1 MRNLLFLV
9 LVVVVVRCILVG
21 VAMVRGPGPA
31 AVVAV
36 ESGQHSDAWWYLH
49 IANEGYPQIADPAQF
64 GHADRTGVLQSPWA
78 FFPLYPLLV
87 HGSAQLLRID
97 GIHAMFLLSWVLGI
111 AALLVF
117 HRLMVQLR
125 GEGAALWSS
134 IALLLFPMAIYF
146 HVHYT
151 EALFLLA
158 LAGAFL
164 SVARGRSGWAAA
176 ACGALVLV
184 RPNGLLCLLPI
195 ALFAVEHAGLEWKQV
210 RARPGELVRRLL
222 FLLPALLAFAGYGLY
237 QWSMTG
243 TPFAFS
249 AAQAGWGRQLMW
261 PFLAF
266 FRSGDTATQIESVY
280 TLLLIAA
287 TIPLWKRLPLS
298 FNLLLWINI
307 LVPLCSGSVD
317 SMMRFT
323 LVLFP
328 YFLLLGDRL
337 QRSPVRWVVLVVFFG
352 LQLGYW
358 WLWLEGHPLT
368 A

>member
-1 MRNLLFLV
+1 MRNLLILV
-9 LVVVVVRCILVG
+9 LTL
-21 VAMVRGPGPA
+21 VAMRTVLLITAWAREPA
-31 AVVAV
+31 PLATVALQ
-36 ESGQHSDAWWYLH
+36 SGLRHDAGWYLR
-49 IANEGYPQIADPAQF
+49 IATEGYPRITDPAQF

-87 HGSAQLLRID
+87 QSSARLLRID
-97 GIHAMFLLSWVLGI
+97 MVPAMYLLGWLLGV
-111 AALLVF
+111 AALLVV
-117 HRLMVQLR
+117 HRLLVHLH
-125 GEGAALWSS
+125 GERAALWSS
-134 IALLLFPMAIYF
+134 AAWLAFPTAVHL
-146 HVHYT
+146 HVYYT

-164 SVARGRSGWAAA
+164 SVARGRKVWAAV
-176 ACGALVLV
+176 ACVALVLV

-195 ALFAVEHAGLEWKQV
+195 ALFAMERTGLGWKHLL
-210 RARPGELVRRLL
+210 ARPRGSVPRLL

-243 TPFAFS
+243 TSLAFS

-266 FRSGDTATQIESVY
+266 FRSGDMATQVESVY

-287 TIPLWKRLPLS
+287 TVPLWKRLPLS
-298 FNLLLWINI
+298 LNVLLWLNI

-323 LVLFP
+323 VVLFP
-328 YFLLLGDRL
+328 YFLLLGERL
-337 QRSPVRWVVLVVFFG
+337 HRFRLRWAVVVLGFT

>member
-1 MRNLLFLV
+1 MRNLLLLV
-9 LVVVVVRCILVG
+9 LVVVVVRGVLLG
-21 VAMVRGPGPA
+21 VALVRDPGPVA
-31 AVVAV
+31 AVAV
-36 ESGQHSDAWWYLH
+36 ESGLRSDAWWYLR
-49 IANEGYPQIADPAQF
+49 IANEGYPPVTDPAQF

-87 HGSAQLLRID
+87 QCTAQLLRID
-97 GIHAMFLLSWVLGI
+97 GVQAMFLLSWLLGI

-117 HRLMVQLR
+117 HRLMARLQ
-125 GEGAALWSS
+125 GDGAALWSS
-134 IALLLFPMAIYF
+134 AALLLFPVAVHF
-146 HVHYT
+146 HVYYT

-164 SVARGRSGWAAA
+164 AVRSGRPWWAAV
-176 ACGALVLV
+176 ACAALVLV

-195 ALFAVEHAGLEWKQV
+195 AVFALECAGMRWRQALS
-210 RARPGELVRRLL
+210 RPGRTMRQLL

-266 FRSGDTATQIESVY
+266 FRSGDMATQIESVY

-323 LVLFP
+323 VVLFP
-328 YFLLLGDRL
+328 YFLLLGRWL
-337 QRSPVRWVVLVVFFG
+337 HGSPARWAVLAGSFC